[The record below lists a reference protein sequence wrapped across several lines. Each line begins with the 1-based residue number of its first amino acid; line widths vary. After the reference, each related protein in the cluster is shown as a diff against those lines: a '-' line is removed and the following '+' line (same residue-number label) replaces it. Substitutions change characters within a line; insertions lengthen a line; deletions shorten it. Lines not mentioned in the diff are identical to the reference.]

1 MAGSPNADK
10 NTGSAL
16 QKRMRNGPVLD
27 SAWADGELDQVSFSI
42 FAGLCGAG
50 YLGKRQARFWADSI
64 SNSGGSKGEGGR
76 SCNEVNPWTALRK
89 IRKRW
94 PPARKAFPCS

>member
-42 FAGLCGAG
+42 FAGLCGGRIFGQTASKI
-50 YLGKRQARFWADSI
+50 LG
-64 SNSGGSKGEGGR
+64 G
-76 SCNEVNPWTALRK
+76 
-89 IRKRW
+89 
-94 PPARKAFPCS
+94 